1 MKGAVMSDQAGSES
15 HQGPPA
21 GGFDP
26 QEFSEHI
33 REEWDAVADEWG
45 QDDWSALV
53 EQAAGGI
60 SERLLDMARV
70 GPGDRVVDLGTGVGE
85 PAARA
90 ARRVGESGRVIG
102 IDLAPR
108 MISAGRRRIRRLGL
122 DGIVSL
128 QIGNAGDPKL
138 PAGSFDAVVSRWVLM
153 LVPDLGGAL
162 KRIRP
167 LLVPGGR
174 IAVGLWGHP
183 SRVPMISL
191 ALGVA
196 QEMVDRPPPPPGAP
210 SHLWMSGADGFAA
223 LLDQAGY
230 DDVEARPTTTP
241 FRMPSPEAYAE
252 FIVTMAGP
260 LRLAARSMTSAG
272 RGALAAAL
280 ADAARRFAGTSG
292 PFTMVNETLC
302 MSARRPT

>member
-1 MKGAVMSDQAGSES
+1 MGDPAGSES
-15 HQGPPA
+15 HRGPST

-33 REEWDAVADEWG
+33 REEWDAVAEEWG
-45 QDDWSALV
+45 QEGWSELV
-53 EQAAGGI
+53 ERAAGAV
-60 SERLLDMARV
+60 SERLLDMAHV

-90 ARRVGESGRVIG
+90 ARRVGESGKVVG
-102 IDLAPR
+102 IDLAPQ
-108 MISAGRRRIRRLGL
+108 MIAAGRRRMRRLGL

-128 QIGNAGDPKL
+128 QVGNAGDPKL

-162 KRIRP
+162 QRIRP

-174 IAVGLWGHP
+174 LAVGLWGHP
-183 SRVPMISL
+183 AQVPMISL

-196 QEMVDRPPPPPGAP
+196 REMVDMPPPPPDAP
-210 SHLWMSGADGFAA
+210 THLWMSGADGFAT

-230 DDVEARPTTTP
+230 DDVEARPTTTA

-272 RGALAAAL
+272 RGALSAAL
-280 ADAARRFAGTSG
+280 ADAARSFAGTNG

-302 MSARRPT
+302 MSARRPA